1 MGTIRNYPTPEGA
14 VLQKDFQIRVRAAG
28 QAEWQEV
35 SCYQVKVDMH
45 EVRCAS
51 MAYFDFS
58 QEAEVEIT
66 CPALFF
72 IYQVDVRP
80 LSAGIKAEYDSKKI
94 RLHLDRPVKLS
105 IEVNRERFHNLHLI
119 AGRIREDR
127 PEPESGN
134 TISFRE
140 I

>member
-1 MGTIRNYPTPEGA
+1 MGTIRNYPTPEGT

-28 QAEWQEV
+28 QVEWQEV

-72 IYQVDVRP
+72 IYQVELDFREDFE
-80 LSAGIKAEYDSKKI
+80 LYDERFLGYDHPESRI
-94 RLHLDRPVKLS
+94 DLYIPVK
-105 IEVNRERFHNLHLI
+105 
-119 AGRIREDR
+119 
-127 PEPESGN
+127 
-134 TISFRE
+134 
-140 I
+140 

>member
-28 QAEWQEV
+28 QVEWQEV

-80 LSAGIKAEYDSKKI
+80 LSAGIKACLLYTS
-94 RLHLDRPVKLS
+94 RCV
-105 IEVNRERFHNLHLI
+105 
-119 AGRIREDR
+119 
-127 PEPESGN
+127 
-134 TISFRE
+134 
-140 I
+140 